1 MPATG
6 TSPPFRRRPEQMPGD
21 STIDYRALG
30 WVPRTVGELDH
41 RLLKAPSIKLRAAHR
56 GNYGDTVYC
65 VDLRLRRPNAGECLT
80 GAEAHSTEHFLL
92 EGFQR
97 LLPRHFIGV
106 GVMGCRTGFYLTL
119 QNEGRRALI
128 EDALETILGGVLT
141 ATAVPYA
148 TIDQCG
154 HWQDHDL
161 ESARAVARAA
171 LARRAAWRD
180 IA

>member
-1 MPATG
+1 M
-6 TSPPFRRRPEQMPGD
+6 QMPG
-21 STIDYRALG
+21 SAIIDHEALG
-30 WVPRTVGELDH
+30 WAPGTVGELDH
-41 RLLKAPSIKLRAAHR
+41 RLLKAPSVKLRGAHP
-56 GNYGDTVYC
+56 GPAGDTVYC
-65 VDLRLRRPNAGECLT
+65 IDLRLRRPNAGESLSS
-80 GAEAHSTEHFLL
+80 AESHSLEHFLL

-119 QNEGRRALI
+119 HNEGRRARI
-128 EDALETILGGVLT
+128 EDVLATILRGVLA

-148 TIDQCG
+148 RIDQCG

-161 ESARAVARAA
+161 ARAQAVAREV
-171 LARRAAWRD
+171 LERRAAWRD